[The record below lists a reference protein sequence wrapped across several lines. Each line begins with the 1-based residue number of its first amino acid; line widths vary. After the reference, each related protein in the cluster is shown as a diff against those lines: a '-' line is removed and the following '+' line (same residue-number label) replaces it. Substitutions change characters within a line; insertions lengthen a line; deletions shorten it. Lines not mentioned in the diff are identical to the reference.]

1 MEIKKIL
8 WPTDLSNHAQEAL
21 PFVTSLTSR
30 YQAEVHILY
39 VIEELGEHAAWYGEF
54 DNPHIEKIHEWEKE
68 KAEER
73 LGEICEKYL
82 VGCPRF
88 IRHVAIGDPADE
100 ILKLIQEEEVDIV
113 VMATRGERNRFHFG
127 SVTDRVVK
135 YSPVKVVTVPS
146 WKP

>member
-8 WPTDLSNHAQEAL
+8 WPTDLSKHAQEAL
-21 PFVTSLTSR
+21 PFVTSLSGQ
-30 YQAEVHILY
+30 YKAEIHILY
-39 VIEELGEHAAWYGEF
+39 VIEELANHESWYGDF
-54 DNPHIEKIHEWEKE
+54 DTSHIDKIHEWEK
-68 KAEER
+68 KTAEER

-100 ILKLIQEEEVDIV
+100 ILKLIEQEKVDIV
-113 VMATRGERNRFHFG
+113 VMATRGRKDRFHFG

-135 YSPVKVVTVPS
+135 YSPVKVVTVPG